1 MTKGGLPGPLVPLF
15 CHLSFLHLSFLD
27 PSTPRAP
34 LRYNAPFRAR
44 LGKTGI
50 GEPALSDEQQTEQTP
65 AQPENELM
73 RVRREKMAR
82 IAELGWPSYP
92 NKAHATTTVAAVV
105 EKYSPKS
112 AEELE
117 ASPERVA
124 IAGRVMAIRDFG
136 KASFLVLSELSSR
149 VQIYV
154 KKDLL
159 SEREWELKENLDV
172 GDWVAVEGPMMRTKK
187 GELSVKAE
195 KLDFLVKALRPLPE
209 KWHGLT
215 DTEERFRRRYLDT
228 LMNEEVRSRFVLRS
242 KIISALRAAL
252 DAEGFLEV
260 ETSMLQSLAGGANA
274 EPFSTHHNAL
284 DINLNLRI
292 APELDL
298 KKLLIGG
305 YSKVYEI
312 GRSFRNEGID
322 VTHNPEFTTIEWY
335 EAYSDAK
342 KQRAFIEKMFRAIVK
357 QVTGGATLTFDGVAI
372 DFENPF
378 SVMTYY
384 EALQRYALIGAPE
397 KATVEELSLKAKQLG
412 VSVAPSDS
420 VQKIMDGIFKKAV
433 RPKLLQPTYVISY
446 PKGMIPLAKGDEG
459 KAGTVDAFQFYAGG
473 LELIKAF
480 SELNDPVEQARRF
493 NAEEGNRKVG
503 DKEAQPNDTDFVEAL
518 EYGMPPAGGVGMGI
532 ERLVMLFSD
541 VKNIREVIFFPT
553 LRPKSE

>member
-1 MTKGGLPGPLVPLF
+1 MASLEEIRATRLTKLQLLKDKGMSPYPI
-15 CHLSFLHLSFLD
+15 S
-27 PSTPRAP
+27 
-34 LRYNAPFRAR
+34 AR
-44 LGKTGI
+44 MDITL
-50 GEPALSDEQQTEQTP
+50 A
-65 AQPENELM
+65 
-73 RVRREKMAR
+73 
-82 IAELGWPSYP
+82 
-92 NKAHATTTVAAVV
+92 
-105 EKYSPKS
+105 
-112 AEELE
+112 E
-117 ASPERVA
+117 ASHGFEKLLKKKELYLV
-124 IAGRVMAIRDFG
+124 GRVMALRGQGGLVFADLYDGTG
-136 KASFLVLSELSSR
+136 KFQALL
-149 VQIYV
+149 
-154 KKDLL
+154 KKDEIGDELFDL
-159 SEREWELKENLDV
+159 WSATVDIGDFVEVSGTLFLTKRSEKTLQV
-172 GDWVAVEGPMMRTKK
+172 TKWRMLAK
-187 GELSVKAE
+187 S
-195 KLDFLVKALRPLPE
+195 LRPLPE